1 MTGMPESG
9 AGPAWPVPTLETARL
24 RLRPIRASDW
34 EPVRDFL
41 ASERSVYMDGPFGV
55 AEAWGM
61 FCADHAQW
69 GLFGC
74 GGLMIERAS
83 DGLCLGEVGISSG
96 PLFPEWELGWMLWPE
111 HEGQGIALEAA
122 ARLRD
127 WARGT
132 RNLPTLVSYVDPGNV
147 RSARLAERLGAVPD
161 PKAVRPAPED
171 LVFRHFG
178 QSFTV
183 PRTGPA

>member
-1 MTGMPESG
+1 MSG
-9 AGPAWPVPTLETARL
+9 IPTLETARL

-34 EPVRDFL
+34 DLVRDFL
-41 ASERSVYMDGPFGV
+41 ASERSVHMGGPFGV
-55 AEAWGM
+55 AESWGL

-74 GGLMIERAS
+74 GGLMIERAA

-111 HEGQGIALEAA
+111 HEGQGLAFEAA

-127 WARGT
+127 WARET
-132 RNLPTLVSYVDPGNV
+132 RRLPTLVSYVDPANL

-161 PKAVRPAPED
+161 PEAERTDPAD
-171 LVFRHFG
+171 LVYRHFG
-178 QSFTV
+178 
-183 PRTGPA
+183 PRMAVVATGPARP